1 MEILKNRKLALIF
14 VLFIYLIAFVAGLL
28 TFQKL
33 YGSGILY
40 ATLAADITATLVVWI
55 FGVIT
60 KNSSLYDPYWSIA
73 PMIIIPGWIF
83 LKGSPVTAV
92 DILFALSV
100 LFWGTRL
107 TYNWASGWSGMQ
119 QQDWRYTMFKER
131 TRHLWFIVNLF
142 GINLMPTILVFLAMI
157 PAYYGIVEKGQ
168 AGVISILGFILCIT
182 AAFIQ
187 HYADKQM
194 KLFRK
199 GTNSEGQC
207 IYEGLW
213 KYSRHPNYFG
223 EVSFW
228 FGIWLIQLGAVSA
241 LWKTII
247 GPIMM
252 ALLFIFISIPM
263 MEKHVLVSRP
273 GYAQYKENVSML
285 LPWFRKDKRKEEVI

>member
-1 MEILKNRKLALIF
+1 MEILKNRKSALIF
-14 VLFIYLIAFVAGLL
+14 VLSIYLIAFAVGLF
-28 TFQKL
+28 TFQKF
-33 YGSGILY
+33 YDCGILY
-40 ATLAADITATLVVWI
+40 ATFAADIIATLIVWI

-73 PMIIIPGWIF
+73 SMVIIPCWIF
-83 LKGSPVTAV
+83 LKGSPVTIV
-92 DILFALSV
+92 DILFYLSV

-107 TYNWASGWSGMQ
+107 TYNWASGWTGMQ
-119 QQDWRYTMFKER
+119 HQDWRYTMFKER
-131 TRHLWFIVNLF
+131 TGRLWFIVNLF

-168 AGVISILGFILCIT
+168 AGVISILGFILCIA

-199 GTNSEGQC
+199 SKNSEGKC
-207 IYEGLW
+207 IDEGLW

-228 FGIWLIQLGAVSA
+228 FGIWLIQLGAVPA

-247 GPIMM
+247 GPIMI

-263 MEKHVLVSRP
+263 MEQHVIISRP
-273 GYAQYKENVSML
+273 GYAQYKKSVSML
-285 LPWFRKDKRKEEVI
+285 LPWFRKDK